1 MRPNKAYHAFG
12 VMGAFRSDKNTYG
25 DAACSLCRRPQG
37 SYNLPFPNNPNFQVG
52 WYEVGYFVG
61 TTFPL
66 NNYVYDWGTNG
77 PIQCCSPLGRSFG
90 ASLSISDLTRD
101 ILVSSIAFQAHGMV
115 SFSASLLLTLPDGM
129 SLQQRPIILDTT
141 PRCAT
146 AVRRWFRSSG
156 IVWLA
161 EEAQGRKSKC

>member
-1 MRPNKAYHAFG
+1 
-12 VMGAFRSDKNTYG
+12 
-25 DAACSLCRRPQG
+25 
-37 SYNLPFPNNPNFQVG
+37 
-52 WYEVGYFVG
+52 VGYFVG

-129 SLQQRPIILDTT
+129 SLQQRPIIST
-141 PRCAT
+141 PLPAALPLFAAGFG
-146 AVRRWFRSSG
+146 AVGLFGWRRKRKDANRSVS
-156 IVWLA
+156 A
-161 EEAQGRKSKC
+161 A